1 MKEIVVLNE
10 DNKKFYKTL
19 ITLCIP
25 IIIQNLLSNLINMV
39 DTIMVGGLGEIS
51 VASIGIA
58 NQYFFLY
65 NMALSG
71 IIGGASLFIAQFY
84 GKNDKLN
91 IRKITGLSVIS
102 ALMIGITFMIVA
114 LFSPKFI
121 IYFFSKDLDVIK
133 VATNY
138 FSIIGFCYLI
148 IAISNVF
155 SMGSRSIRNPK
166 LGMICSTISL
176 FINIIL
182 NYVFIFGKLG
192 MPALGASGAA
202 IATVIAR
209 IIELILLVSY
219 IYFIKDDYE
228 LRFTFKDIKLINKD
242 LLKAYISK
250 TTPTFLNDTLWAF
263 GTVLYAVAY
272 SKAGTSAIAASQ
284 IASSTGN
291 FFIVTAVCVAIGSS
305 IMIGNELGADNM
317 EYVNEYRIKKAIHYS
332 KKFAILVTL
341 VGAIFGLL
349 LIISIPGLIKLFSVS
364 DQLMPDIKKIFVI
377 MGILMALKT
386 FNTFIIIGVLRS
398 GGDTKYALFLEM
410 GCMWIVS
417 LPLTFFAAYKG
428 LPIYILVG
436 LTYTEEVVKFI
447 FGVPR
452 AISKK
457 WAQNLVKN
465 I

>member
-138 FSIIGFCYLI
+138 FSIIGFCYPI

-209 IIELILLVSY
+209 IIELFLLVSY

-305 IMIGNELGADNM
+305 IMIGNELGADN
-317 EYVNEYRIKKAIHYS
+317 IKKAIHYS

-398 GGDTKYALFLEM
+398 GGDTKYALFLEI

>member
-1 MKEIVVLNE
+1 MKEIVVNE

-138 FSIIGFCYLI
+138 FSIIGFCYPI

-228 LRFTFKDIKLINKD
+228 LRFTFKDIKLINKN

-305 IMIGNELGADNM
+305 IMIGNELGADN
-317 EYVNEYRIKKAIHYS
+317 IKKAIHYS

>member
-71 IIGGASLFIAQFY
+71 IIGGASLFIAQYY
-84 GKNDKLN
+84 GKNYKLN

-138 FSIIGFCYLI
+138 FSIIGFCYPI

-305 IMIGNELGADNM
+305 IMIGNELGADN
-317 EYVNEYRIKKAIHYS
+317 IKKAIHYS

-349 LIISIPGLIKLFSVS
+349 LIMSIPGLIKLFSVS

-398 GGDTKYALFLEM
+398 GGDTKYALVLEM

>member
-1 MKEIVVLNE
+1 MKEIVVNE

-138 FSIIGFCYLI
+138 FSIIGFCYPI

-228 LRFTFKDIKLINKD
+228 LRFTLKDIKLINKY

-305 IMIGNELGADNM
+305 IMIGNELGADN
-317 EYVNEYRIKKAIHYS
+317 IKKAIHYS

>member
-138 FSIIGFCYLI
+138 FSIIGFCYPI

-305 IMIGNELGADNM
+305 IMIGNELGADN
-317 EYVNEYRIKKAIHYS
+317 IKKAIHYS

-364 DQLMPDIKKIFVI
+364 DQPMPDIKKIFVI

>member
-1 MKEIVVLNE
+1 MKEIVVNE

-102 ALMIGITFMIVA
+102 ALMIGINFMIVA

-138 FSIIGFCYLI
+138 FSIIGFCYPI

-209 IIELILLVSY
+209 IIELFLLVSY

-305 IMIGNELGADNM
+305 IMIGNELGADN
-317 EYVNEYRIKKAIHYS
+317 IKKAIHYS

>member
-138 FSIIGFCYLI
+138 FSIIGFCYPI

-305 IMIGNELGADNM
+305 IMIGNELGADN
-317 EYVNEYRIKKAIHYS
+317 IKKAIHYS

-417 LPLTFFAAYKG
+417 LSLTFFAAYKG

>member
-1 MKEIVVLNE
+1 MKEIVVNE

-228 LRFTFKDIKLINKD
+228 LRFTLKDIKLINKD

-305 IMIGNELGADNM
+305 IMIGNELGADN
-317 EYVNEYRIKKAIHYS
+317 IKKAIHYS

>member
-305 IMIGNELGADNM
+305 IMIGNELGADN
-317 EYVNEYRIKKAIHYS
+317 IKKAIHYS

-417 LPLTFFAAYKG
+417 LPLTFFAVYKG

>member
-1 MKEIVVLNE
+1 MKEIVVNE

-39 DTIMVGGLGEIS
+39 DTIMIGGLGEIS

-138 FSIIGFCYLI
+138 FSIIGFCYPI

-305 IMIGNELGADNM
+305 IMIGNELGADN
-317 EYVNEYRIKKAIHYS
+317 IKKAIHYS

>member
-305 IMIGNELGADNM
+305 IMIGNELGADN
-317 EYVNEYRIKKAIHYS
+317 IKKAIHYS

-398 GGDTKYALFLEM
+398 GGDTKYALFLEI

>member
-39 DTIMVGGLGEIS
+39 DTIMIGGLGEIS

-138 FSIIGFCYLI
+138 FSIIGFCYPI

-209 IIELILLVSY
+209 IIELFLLVSY

-305 IMIGNELGADNM
+305 IMIGNELGADN
-317 EYVNEYRIKKAIHYS
+317 IKKAIHYS

>member
-228 LRFTFKDIKLINKD
+228 LRFTFKDIKLIYKD

-305 IMIGNELGADNM
+305 IMIGNELGADN
-317 EYVNEYRIKKAIHYS
+317 IKKAIHYS

>member
-1 MKEIVVLNE
+1 LKEIVVLNE

-305 IMIGNELGADNM
+305 IMIGNELGADN
-317 EYVNEYRIKKAIHYS
+317 IKKAIHYS

>member
-138 FSIIGFCYLI
+138 FSIIGFCYPI

-305 IMIGNELGADNM
+305 IMIGNELGADN
-317 EYVNEYRIKKAIHYS
+317 IKKAIHYS

-349 LIISIPGLIKLFSVS
+349 LIMSIPGLIKLFSVS

>member
-1 MKEIVVLNE
+1 MQNLLKLDME
-10 DNKKFYKTL
+10 NKKFYKTL

-25 IIIQNLLSNLINMV
+25 IIIQNLLSNLINMI
-39 DTIMVGGLGEIS
+39 DTVMVGGLGEVS

-71 IIGGASLFIAQFY
+71 IIGGAGLFIAQFY
-84 GKNDKLN
+84 GKNDKEN
-91 IRKITGLSVIS
+91 IRKITALSVIS
-102 ALMIGITFMIVA
+102 SVVLGIGFLLVA
-114 LFSPKFI
+114 IFSPKFI
-121 IYFFSKDLDVIK
+121 INFFSNDKEVIK

-138 FSIIGFCYLI
+138 FSIIGFCYPI
-148 IAISNVF
+148 IAISTVF

-176 FINIIL
+176 SINIIL
-182 NYVFIFGKLG
+182 NYIFIFGKLG

-202 IATVIAR
+202 LATVIAR
-209 IIELILLVSY
+209 IVELILLISY

-228 LRFTFKDIKLINKD
+228 LRFTFRDVKLINKD
-242 LLKAYISK
+242 LSRAYISK
-250 TTPTFLNDTLWAF
+250 TIPTFLNDTLWAF

-272 SKAGTSAIAASQ
+272 SRAGTSAIAASQ

-291 FFIVTAVCVAIGSS
+291 FFIITAVCIAIGSS
-305 IMIGNELGADNM
+305 IMIGNELGADN
-317 EYVNEYRIKKAIHYS
+317 IKKAVQYS
-332 KKFAILVTL
+332 KKFSILVT
-341 VGAIFGLL
+341 VAGALFGGLL
-349 LIISIPGLIKLFSVS
+349 ILSIPVLLKIFSVS
-364 DQLMPDIKKIFVI
+364 ATLAPDIRKIFIV
-377 MGILMALKT
+377 MGVLMALKT

-410 GCMWIVS
+410 GCMWFVS

-428 LPIYILVG
+428 VPIYILVG
-436 LTYTEEVVKFI
+436 LTYTEEVAKFI

-452 AISKK
+452 ALSKK
-457 WAQNLVKN
+457 WANNIVKD

>member
-138 FSIIGFCYLI
+138 FSIIGFCYPI

-305 IMIGNELGADNM
+305 IMIGNELGADN
-317 EYVNEYRIKKAIHYS
+317 IKKAIHYS

-349 LIISIPGLIKLFSVS
+349 LIMSIPGLIKLFSVS

-417 LPLTFFAAYKG
+417 LPLTFLQLIKDYQF
-428 LPIYILVG
+428 IY
-436 LTYTEEVVKFI
+436 
-447 FGVPR
+447 
-452 AISKK
+452 
-457 WAQNLVKN
+457 
-465 I
+465 

>member
-1 MKEIVVLNE
+1 MKEIVVNE

-138 FSIIGFCYLI
+138 FSIIGFCYPI

-228 LRFTFKDIKLINKD
+228 LRFTLKDIKLINKD

-305 IMIGNELGADNM
+305 IMIGNELGADN
-317 EYVNEYRIKKAIHYS
+317 IKKAIHYS

>member
-148 IAISNVF
+148 IALSNVF
-155 SMGSRSIRNPK
+155 RMGSRSIRNPK

-305 IMIGNELGADNM
+305 IMIGNELGADN
-317 EYVNEYRIKKAIHYS
+317 IKKAIHYS

>member
-1 MKEIVVLNE
+1 MKEIVVNE

-114 LFSPKFI
+114 FFSPKFI

-305 IMIGNELGADNM
+305 IMIGNELGADN
-317 EYVNEYRIKKAIHYS
+317 IKKAIHYS

>member
-138 FSIIGFCYLI
+138 FSIIGFCYPI

-155 SMGSRSIRNPK
+155 SLGSRSIRNPK

-305 IMIGNELGADNM
+305 IMIGNELGADN
-317 EYVNEYRIKKAIHYS
+317 IKKAIHYS

>member
-138 FSIIGFCYLI
+138 FSIIGFCYPI
-148 IAISNVF
+148 IATSNVF

-305 IMIGNELGADNM
+305 IMIGNELGADN
-317 EYVNEYRIKKAIHYS
+317 IKKAIHYS

>member
-1 MKEIVVLNE
+1 MQNLLKLDME
-10 DNKKFYKTL
+10 NKKFYKTL

-25 IIIQNLLSNLINMV
+25 IIIQNLLSNLINMI
-39 DTIMVGGLGEIS
+39 DTVIVGGLGEVS

-71 IIGGASLFIAQFY
+71 IIGGAGLFIAQFY
-84 GKNDKLN
+84 GKNDKEN
-91 IRKITGLSVIS
+91 IRKITALSVIS
-102 ALMIGITFMIVA
+102 SVVLGIGFLLVA
-114 LFSPKFI
+114 IFSPKFI
-121 IYFFSKDLDVIK
+121 INFFSNDKEVIK

-138 FSIIGFCYLI
+138 FSIIGFCYPI
-148 IAISNVF
+148 IAISTVF

-176 FINIIL
+176 SINIIL
-182 NYVFIFGKLG
+182 NYIFIFGKLG

-202 IATVIAR
+202 LATVIAR
-209 IIELILLVSY
+209 IVELILLISY

-228 LRFTFKDIKLINKD
+228 LRFTFRDVKLINKD
-242 LLKAYISK
+242 LSRAYISK
-250 TTPTFLNDTLWAF
+250 TIPTFLNDTLWAF

-272 SKAGTSAIAASQ
+272 SRAGTSAIAASQ

-291 FFIVTAVCVAIGSS
+291 FFIITAVCIAIGSS
-305 IMIGNELGADNM
+305 IMIGNELGADN
-317 EYVNEYRIKKAIHYS
+317 IKKAVQYS
-332 KKFAILVTL
+332 KKFSILVT
-341 VGAIFGLL
+341 VAGALFGGLL
-349 LIISIPGLIKLFSVS
+349 ILSIPVLLKIFSVS
-364 DQLMPDIKKIFVI
+364 ATLAPDIRKIFSV
-377 MGILMALKT
+377 MGVLMALKT

-410 GCMWIVS
+410 GCMWFVS

-428 LPIYILVG
+428 VPIYILVG
-436 LTYTEEVVKFI
+436 LTYTEEVAKFI

-452 AISKK
+452 ALSKK
-457 WAQNLVKN
+457 WANNIVKD